1 MPELPEVETIVRSLR
16 NLIDPSNEDVESLT
30 TRPGILGRAVAS
42 VSVLWERSLAQPT
55 VQEFE
60 NILPGQK
67 VQSVGRR
74 GKYLVIQFEHQVM
87 LIHLR
92 MSGDIRVE
100 KTLASAPKKHD
111 RMILRFIDGWQMV
124 FNDPRKFGRIWLV
137 NQIEE
142 ITSTLGVEPLSD
154 ELTGEGLVQKLHATS
169 RRIKPLL
176 LDQSVVAG
184 LGNIYTD
191 EALFLASIHPL
202 TPAREITAL
211 QAESLLRSIR
221 YVLEEGIRRNGASI
235 DWVYRGGD
243 FQNHFNV
250 YQRTGEPCKVCGTKI
265 ERIVV
270 GQRGTHYCPHCQP
283 YPVTPA
289 SDQNIE

>member
-16 NLIDPSNEDVESLT
+16 NLVDHSYSDVESLT
-30 TRPGILGRAVAS
+30 TRPGILGQVVAS
-42 VSVLWERSLAQPT
+42 VLVLWERSLAQPT

-60 NILPGQK
+60 KILPGQK
-67 VQSVGRR
+67 VQSVARR

-100 KTLASAPKKHD
+100 KTSINAPQKHD
-111 RMILRFIDGWQMV
+111 RLVLRFTDGWQMV

-137 NQIEE
+137 DQIEE
-142 ITSTLGVEPLSD
+142 ITSNLGMEPLSD
-154 ELTGEGLVQKLHATS
+154 ELTGESLIQKLHATS

-176 LDQSVVAG
+176 LDQSIVAG

-191 EALFLASIHPL
+191 EALFLASIHPI

-221 YVLEEGIRRNGASI
+221 NVLEEGIRRNGASI

-270 GQRGTHYCPHCQP
+270 AQRGTHYCPHCQP
-283 YPVTPA
+283 YSMT
-289 SDQNIE
+289 STGDLNIK